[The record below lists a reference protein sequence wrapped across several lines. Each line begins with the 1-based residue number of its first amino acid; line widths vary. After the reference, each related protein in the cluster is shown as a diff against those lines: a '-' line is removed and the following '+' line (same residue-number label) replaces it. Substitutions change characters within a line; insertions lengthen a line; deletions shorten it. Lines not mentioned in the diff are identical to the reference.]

1 MLSRCQVFRRRLF
14 RYTKELQTA
23 ASAVKDLPDESA
35 FVEHALPL
43 DPARRAPA
51 GLTARTL
58 AAILVDAEQDGA
70 SGVRLD
76 YLSARLAYVFEA
88 PCRRVSEIVA
98 PPVPVLI
105 DVVRDVVR
113 SSGACWKRAGRLRW
127 WSSTGPGELSVHVA
141 TRPPCAVAI
150 AIRASRAGTTVG
162 EGDTRNAP
170 GVAAQK

>member
-1 MLSRCQVFRRRLF
+1 MLLRCQVFRRQLF

-35 FVEHALPL
+35 FVEYALPL
-43 DPARRAPA
+43 VPAGRAPA
-51 GLTARTL
+51 GLTARIL

-76 YLSARLAYVFEA
+76 YLSASLAYVFEA
-88 PCRRVSEIVA
+88 PCGRVSEIVA
-98 PPVPVLI
+98 PPAPVLI
-105 DVVRDVVR
+105 DLVRDAVR
-113 SSGACWKRAGRLRW
+113 SSGACWKQAGRLRW

-150 AIRASRAGTTVG
+150 AIRGSRAGTTA
-162 EGDTRNAP
+162 GDGNTRNASD
-170 GVAAQK
+170 VVAQK